1 MNHTP
6 RLLAWETSNFK
17 QTYILMADFPK
28 VLTIDDD
35 ESVRLSITHYLEDS
49 GYEVLQACN
58 GSEGLDIFRRE
69 EPDVVLLDLR
79 MPEMDGLSVLK
90 TLGQEAPQTPVI
102 VVSGTGSFE
111 DVIATVRLGS
121 WDYIPKPITDL
132 SDLESAIERTRERA
146 RLLVEN
152 ERYKEELERKIHQ
165 RTEELQEINKILS
178 EEVSARKKS
187 EQLVRASLSEK
198 EVMLKEIHHRV
209 KNNLQVIS
217 SLLSLQSGYTE
228 DEEASALLR
237 ECQHRVRSMSMLHEK
252 LYRSADL
259 SRIDMNEYALT
270 LINFLLRSYSVD
282 GQITPCFD
290 INDIHLGIDSAIPC
304 GLIINELVSN
314 ALRHAYPNGHCGTLS
329 VSMKKVDNNIEL
341 VVSDD
346 GIGMPQKFTIG
357 GTRTLGMTLVDTLA
371 QQLNGNINIIND
383 NGATIKIT
391 FPAQL
396 ET

>member
-1 MNHTP
+1 M
-6 RLLAWETSNFK
+6 EES
-17 QTYILMADFPK
+17 PK

-35 ESVRLSITHYLEDS
+35 ESVRLSIAHYLEDS

-58 GSEGLDIFRRE
+58 GSEGLDIFRAE
-69 EPDVVLLDLR
+69 EPEVILLDLR

-90 TLGQEAPQTPVI
+90 TLGREAPQTPVI

-132 SDLESAIERTRERA
+132 SELENAIVRTRKRA

-152 ERYKEELERKIHQ
+152 ERYKEELEKKIRK
-165 RTEELQEINKILS
+165 RTNELQRMNKILS
-178 EEVSARKKS
+178 EEVTARKKS
-187 EQLVRASLSEK
+187 EKMVRASLSEK

-217 SLLSLQSGYTE
+217 SLLSLQSGYT
-228 DEEASALLR
+228 DDVKASNLLR

-252 LYRSADL
+252 LYRSEDL

-282 GQITPCFD
+282 GRVQPSFD
-290 INDIHLGIDSAIPC
+290 INDIHLSIDSAIPC

-314 ALRHAYPNGHCGTLS
+314 ALRHAYQDDRVGTLS
-329 VSMKKVDNNIEL
+329 VSMCKTNGDIKLE
-341 VVSDD
+341 VSDN
-346 GIGMPQKFTIG
+346 GVGMPEEYDIG
-357 GTRTLGMTLVDTLA
+357 CTKTLGMTLVNTLA
-371 QQLNGNINIIND
+371 QQLSGEVHFFNN
-383 NGATIKIT
+383 NGATIQIT
-391 FPAQL
+391 FPG
-396 ET
+396 

>member
-1 MNHTP
+1 MEEP
-6 RLLAWETSNFK
+6 
-17 QTYILMADFPK
+17 PK

-35 ESVRLSITHYLEDS
+35 ESVRISIAHYLEDS

-90 TLGQEAPQTPVI
+90 SLGQEAPQTPVI

-132 SDLESAIERTRERA
+132 SELETAIERTRERA

-152 ERYKEELERKIHQ
+152 ERYKEELERKIRE
-165 RTEELQEINKILS
+165 RTDELRNMNKILS
-178 EEVSARKKS
+178 EEISARKKS
-187 EQLVRASLSEK
+187 EQLVRASLAEK

-217 SLLSLQSGYTE
+217 SLLSLQSGYT
-228 DEEASALLR
+228 DDTEASNLLK

-252 LYRSADL
+252 LYRSEDL

-270 LINFLLRSYSVD
+270 LISFLLRSYSVD
-282 GQITPCFD
+282 GQITPNYD
-290 INDIHLGIDSAIPC
+290 INNIHLAIDSAIPC

-314 ALRHAYPNGHCGTLS
+314 ALRHAYPDNSCGTLNI
-329 VSMKKVDNNIEL
+329 SMRQTDGNIEL
-341 VVSDD
+341 QVSDN
-346 GIGMPQKFTIG
+346 GIGMPDKFTIG
-357 GTRTLGMTLVDTLA
+357 CTKTLGMTLVETLA
-371 QQLNGNINIIND
+371 HQLNGTVSLYND

-396 ET
+396 EA

>member
-1 MNHTP
+1 M
-6 RLLAWETSNFK
+6 EDS
-17 QTYILMADFPK
+17 PK

-35 ESVRLSITHYLEDS
+35 EGVRLSITHFLEDS
-49 GYEVLQACN
+49 GYTVLQAAN
-58 GSEGLDIFRRE
+58 GSEGLNIFRSE

-121 WDYIPKPITDL
+121 WDYIPKPITNL
-132 SDLESAIERTRERA
+132 NDLENSIERTRERA

-152 ERYKEELERKIHQ
+152 ERYKEDLERKIRE
-165 RTEELQEINKILS
+165 RTEEQQRMNKILS
-178 EEVSARKKS
+178 EEISARKKS
-187 EQLVRASLSEK
+187 EKLVRASLAEK

-228 DEEASALLR
+228 ETEARNLLR

-252 LYRSADL
+252 LYRSEDL

-282 GQITPCFD
+282 GKITPKFE
-290 INDIHLGIDSAIPC
+290 INDIHLSIDSAIPC

-314 ALRHAYPNGHCGTLS
+314 ALRHAYPDNSEGALHI
-329 VSMKKVDNNIEL
+329 SMRKKEGNITL
-341 VVSDD
+341 VVSDN
-346 GIGMPQKFTIG
+346 GVGMPEYFTIG
-357 GTRTLGMTLVDTLA
+357 CTKTLGMTLVDTLA
-371 QQLNGNINIIND
+371 QQLCGTVNLFNND
-383 NGATIKIT
+383 GATIQIT
-391 FPAQL
+391 FPS
-396 ET
+396 

>member
-1 MNHTP
+1 MDD
-6 RLLAWETSNFK
+6 S
-17 QTYILMADFPK
+17 PK

-35 ESVRLSITHYLEDS
+35 ESVRLSIAHFLEDS
-49 GYEVLQACN
+49 GYEVLQAGN
-58 GSEGLDIFRRE
+58 GSEGLDIFRE
-69 EPDVVLLDLR
+69 HKPDVVLLDLR

-102 VVSGTGSFE
+102 VVSGTGSFD

-132 SDLESAIERTRERA
+132 NDLECAIIRTRERA

-152 ERYKEELERKIHQ
+152 ERYKEELEIKIRQ
-165 RTEELQEINKILS
+165 RTEELQQMNKVLS
-178 EEVSARKKS
+178 EEISARKTS
-187 EQLVRASLSEK
+187 EKMVRASLAEK

-217 SLLSLQSGYTE
+217 SLLSLQSGYT
-228 DEEASALLR
+228 DDIEASNLLR

-252 LYRSADL
+252 LYRSEDL

-282 GQITPCFD
+282 GKVTPTFD
-290 INDIHLGIDSAIPC
+290 INNVHLGIDSAIPC

-314 ALRHAYPNGHCGTLS
+314 ALRHAYPEEGVGTLS
-329 VSMKKVDNNIEL
+329 ISMNRTDGYIKL
-341 VVSDD
+341 VVSDN
-346 GIGMPQKFTIG
+346 GIGMPEEFTIG
-357 GTRTLGMTLVDTLA
+357 STKTLGMTLVETLA
-371 QQLNGNINIIND
+371 QQLSGKVDFCNN
-383 NGATIKIT
+383 NGATIQIT
-391 FPAQL
+391 FPG
-396 ET
+396 